1 MKTKSILA
9 LALTLALMLSLGVCA
24 FADDTKFDATKQYV
38 EGLPAEAPGAACTVQ
53 ADTVDIG
60 GSTYEV
66 VSVDY
71 EGDLS
76 EYKSHFNVGFTED
89 SSEILMSMTILKFD
103 AAKLADVLTEVNNI
117 NANTTSVKLYLD
129 PQTNAGLGELYLL
142 ATQDTVKHISLY
154 ASGLFIGFTDK
165 IYEALKDF
173 EA

>member
-1 MKTKSILA
+1 MSLEVAVRNPERYEGILKTFAKFEGTVLDDK
-9 LALTLALMLSLGVCA
+9 GVLNVYSQLYL
-24 FADDTKFDATKQYV
+24 D
-38 EGLPAEAPGAACTVQ
+38 
-53 ADTVDIG
+53 
-60 GSTYEV
+60 EV

-117 NANTTSVKLYLD
+117 NANTTSVKLYVD
-129 PQTNAGLGELYLL
+129 PQNNAVLGELYLL
-142 ATQDTVKHISLY
+142 ATKDTVKDISLY

>member
-24 FADDTKFDATKQYV
+24 FADDAKFDATKLYV
-38 EGLPAEAPGAACTVQ
+38 EGLPAEAPGAVCTVQ
-53 ADTVDIG
+53 ADTVEIG
-60 GSTYEV
+60 GSVYEV

-76 EYKSHFNVGFTED
+76 DYKSHFNVGFTED
-89 SSEILMSMTILKFD
+89 SSEILMSMNILKFD
-103 AAKLADVLTEVNNI
+103 AAKLSDVLTEVNNI
-117 NANTTSVKLYLD
+117 NANTTSVKLYVD
-129 PQTNAGLGELYLL
+129 PQNNAVLGEFYLL
-142 ATQDTVKHISLY
+142 ATKDTVKDIALY
-154 ASGLFIGFTDK
+154 GTGMFIGFTDK

>member
-24 FADDTKFDATKQYV
+24 FADDAKFDATKQYV

-76 EYKSHFNVGFTED
+76 EYKSHFNVGFT
-89 SSEILMSMTILKFD
+89 
-103 AAKLADVLTEVNNI
+103 
-117 NANTTSVKLYLD
+117 
-129 PQTNAGLGELYLL
+129 
-142 ATQDTVKHISLY
+142 
-154 ASGLFIGFTDK
+154 DK

>member
-24 FADDTKFDATKQYV
+24 FADDARFDATKQFV

-53 ADTVDIG
+53 ADMVDIG

-117 NANTTSVKLYLD
+117 NANTTSVKLYVD
-129 PQTNAGLGELYLL
+129 PQNNAVLGELYLL
-142 ATQDTVKHISLY
+142 ATKDTVKDISLY